1 MIQFLKR
8 HIVQILKLY
17 FFWFVLFAFMRVL
30 FSIIYLDKLTKSSFT
45 EWLGIFYHSLRL
57 DLAMASI
64 LMLPLLI
71 WLIVKPLG
79 IPIIKWI
86 FIVWQIIA
94 VAVCCIIHSAEIN
107 VYSEWNHKLTSR
119 VFTHLSNP
127 NEVFR
132 TAEYSQ
138 ILLFALYL
146 TLELQFARIIWK
158 KLFKGKFFQLPT
170 TLYNWKEKITFSF
183 VSILFLCASAIAVRG
198 GLQPIPININSA
210 MFSNRYVINDLSVN
224 STYFFAKSYLLYNKT
239 DIIDLY
245 PEISEEERKNRVS
258 ALYDY
263 ARNQGERFLKTTK
276 PNVVVVLLE
285 SWTSNAI
292 GALSSV
298 KGATPVFDSLTK
310 DGYLFSNVYACGG
323 TSEIG
328 NASIFSGY
336 PAIPE
341 VSITMHPEKSRTLPS
356 INQDLERVG
365 YSTGYVFSGDLKYG
379 NIGGYLLDHGFQ
391 DLKDENDF
399 PSHLSRGKLNYY
411 DKDLYQF
418 LMQRINSTKE
428 PFLHCAFTGSTHSP
442 FDQPKTGKQNWQGNE
457 AKFMNSLIYADE
469 QLREFLKNAQ
479 KEEWYKN
486 TLFVFVADH
495 GHMSPIQ
502 SNPSDINFFKIPLL
516 FYGDVLKEEFKGK
529 RNTVLASQ
537 ADFAATLLYQM
548 DISNKGYPWSRN
560 LMNPNIKPYVLHT
573 VAGGYGYRSKEG
585 TYCYQMEN
593 DYVIKDSISEEGK
606 RNSYAIINALYYDFL
621 TQ

>member
-1 MIQFLKR
+1 MNLIKK
-8 HIVQILKLY
+8 HITQLLKLY
-17 FFWFVLFAFMRVL
+17 LFWMLLFTFMRIL
-30 FSIIYLDKLTKSSFT
+30 FSIVYLDKLTESSFS
-45 EWLGIFYHSLRL
+45 EWLGVFYHSIRL
-57 DLAMASI
+57 DIAMTSI
-64 LMLPLLI
+64 LVLPLFI
-71 WLIVKPLG
+71 WIILKPFG
-79 IPIIKWI
+79 IPLIKW
-86 FIVWQIIA
+86 FFVLWQIIA
-94 VAVCCIIHSAEIN
+94 VIVCCVIHSAEIN
-107 VYSEWNHKLTSR
+107 AYSEWNHKLTSR

-127 NEVFR
+127 DEVFR

-138 ILLFALYL
+138 TLLFALYL
-146 TLELQFARIIWK
+146 VLELQFARIIWK
-158 KLFKGKFFQLPT
+158 KLFKGRFFQLSPVF
-170 TLYNWKEKITFSF
+170 YDWKEKITLSF
-183 VSILFLCASAIAVRG
+183 VSLLFLGASAIAVRG

-245 PEISEEERKNRVS
+245 PEISEQERKARVK
-258 ALYDY
+258 AIYDY
-263 ARNQGERFLKTTK
+263 AKNQGEKFLTTER

-285 SWTSNAI
+285 SWTANAI

-298 KGATPVFDSLTK
+298 KGATPVFDSLTQ
-310 DGYLFSNVYACGG
+310 DGYLFSNVFSCGG

-356 INQDLERVG
+356 INQNLEKLG

-399 PSHLSRGKLNYY
+399 PNHLKRGKLNYY

-418 LMQRINSTKE
+418 LIQRINSTPE

-442 FDQPKTGKQNWQGNE
+442 FDQPSTPNQNWQGSE
-457 AKFMNSLIYADE
+457 SKFMNSLIYADE
-469 QLREFLKNAQ
+469 QLGEFLKNAQ

-495 GHMSPIQ
+495 GHTSPIQ
-502 SNPSDINFFKIPLL
+502 SNPSDIDFYKIPLL
-516 FYGDVLKEEFKGK
+516 FYGDVIKEEFKGK

-548 DISNKGYPWSRN
+548 EISQEAYHWSRN

-606 RNSYAIINALYYDFL
+606 RNSFALVNALYYDFL
-621 TQ
+621 EQ